1 MADIDEQR
9 SAIDRDTYEMHTA
22 AAPRATLATAQE
34 RNRFHAIFTRRSAGG
49 GQHQQVAHA
58 SRVIN
63 SHAVALVVCPV
74 QGSAFTSWGSSEKGP
89 RC

>member
-49 GQHQQVAHA
+49 DST
-58 SRVIN
+58 SR
-63 SHAVALVVCPV
+63 SHMLRESLIHTPLL
-74 QGSAFTSWGSSEKGP
+74 W
-89 RC
+89 